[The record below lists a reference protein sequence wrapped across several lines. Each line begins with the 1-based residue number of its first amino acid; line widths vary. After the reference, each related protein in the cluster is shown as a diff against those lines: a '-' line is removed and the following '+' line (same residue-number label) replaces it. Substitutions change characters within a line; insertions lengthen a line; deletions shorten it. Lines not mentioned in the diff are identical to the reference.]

1 MIEWTNQNKKI
12 TNTTNLNIIYSVSIT
27 INKPVGDQWAKIQGA
42 IGASSN
48 VFGLIRRV
56 PSIRDPQGDNSPNE
70 SERQTNGKEDAIIEI
85 SDMTVTYGAMDTPA
99 LENINLKVRE
109 GDRVAIVGR
118 SGSVSFL
125 FLFLY

>member
-1 MIEWTNQNKKI
+1 MSGRIKTKI
-12 TNTTNLNIIYSVSIT
+12 FTNTTNLNIIYSVSIT

>member
-1 MIEWTNQNKKI
+1 MNGRIKTKKF